1 MMWDVEFEFDDLFTL
16 IIYYEIM
23 NYELLHVIMKLLVKD
38 FENWSTYSSLTSNL
52 SVFLCFVLTGFATF
66 NS

>member
-38 FENWSTYSSLTSNL
+38 FENWSTYSSL
-52 SVFLCFVLTGFATF
+52 
-66 NS
+66 